1 MATAIDFSKFTF
13 TAEQVRAINE
23 LTYDAVISA
32 PEISLIHTIYPNI
45 VTEKFVGFLSEGG
58 LVGVASTGC
67 TPSAQSFK
75 IGSRTIKWTPV
86 EWEVFLEDCWK
97 DLRNTMATY
106 SLNTGVN
113 AKDFT
118 STDYMNVVVDHLVKA
133 IKKFYIRFAWFN
145 DTDAE
150 NVTDGG
156 VITDSLE
163 LKYFNIVDGFFKQMD
178 TQVTA
183 NPAQLV
189 AITENAGVSY
199 VAQKINPA
207 NVIGYLQKLVFGA
220 PNKLKGLSGNIIPCT
235 QSFYDGYIMALQSDK
250 IQATYTNL
258 VDGMSTVT
266 YNGIPLLPLPI
277 WDEMI
282 AEYENTGVKTN
293 APNRAVYT
301 NKSILGI
308 GLDDVNQFETVDAWY
323 SKDKRTV
330 NMEAGGQADVKLMN
344 PDLFMI
350 AK

>member
-58 LVGVASTGC
+58 LVGLASTGC
-67 TPSAQSFK
+67 TPSAQSFQ
-75 IGSRTIKWTPV
+75 IGSRTIKWSPV
-86 EWEVFLEDCWK
+86 EWEVFIEQCWK
-97 DLRNTMATY
+97 DLRSTMATY

-118 STDYMNVVVDHLVKA
+118 ATDYMNVVVDQLTMA
-133 IKKFYIRFAWFN
+133 LKKFFIRFAWFN
-145 DTDAE
+145 DTDAD
-150 NVTDGG
+150 NVTGGG
-156 VITDSLE
+156 VITDGVDVN
-163 LKYFNIVDGFFKQMD
+163 YFNLVDGLFKQMD

-189 AITENAGVSY
+189 TITENAGVSY
-199 VAQKINPA
+199 VAQKMVVA

-220 PNKLKGLSGNIIPCT
+220 PNKLKGMSDNFILCT
-235 QSFYDGYIMALQSDK
+235 QSFYDAYVMALQSDK

-258 VDGMSTVT
+258 VNGVQVAN
-266 YNGIPLLPLPI
+266 YNGEPLIPWPI

-282 AEYENTGVKTN
+282 ASYEDTGAKYN

-308 GLDDVNQFETVDAWY
+308 GLDDVNQFETVNAWY

>member
-1 MATAIDFSKFTF
+1 MTTAIDFSKFTF

-58 LVGVASTGC
+58 LVGLASTGC
-67 TPSAQSFK
+67 TPSAQSFQ
-75 IGSRTIKWTPV
+75 IGSRTIKWSPV
-86 EWEVFLEDCWK
+86 EWEVFISQCWK
-97 DLRNTMATY
+97 DLRSTMATY

-118 STDYMNVVVDHLVKA
+118 STDYMNVVVDQLTMA
-133 IKKFYIRFAWFN
+133 LKKFLIRFAWFN
-145 DTDAE
+145 DTDAD
-150 NVTDGG
+150 NVTGGG
-156 VITDSLE
+156 VITDGLD
-163 LKYFNIVDGFFKQMD
+163 LDYFNLVDGLFKQID

-199 VAQKINPA
+199 VAQKITPA

-220 PNKLKGLSGNIIPCT
+220 PNKLKGLAGNFILCT

-258 VDGMSTVT
+258 VDGMQTVT
-266 YNGIPLLPLPI
+266 FNGIPLIALPI

-282 AEYENTGVKTN
+282 AEFEDTGAKYH

-301 NKSILGI
+301 NKSVLGL
-308 GLDDVNQFETVDAWY
+308 GLDDVNQFETVDAWH